1 MKKIIFAFFIAV
13 MFSPLIASAE
23 ENEIFINKFDV
34 EISAD
39 DYIVL
44 RNLGYPDESINNIT
58 QTYFD
63 YIMENKD
70 TLVIQSIRR
79 DNQIVPFSMDDY
91 PREGLYQDFHVYGN
105 REQITSI
112 NSSEHNGNNVYEVVN
127 FVSWLNVPAVR
138 SVDLN
143 MISFDDFYVTPIRS
157 TLDGEQAVSYT
168 TCPNGDREPDEIVHY
183 SPYGTRVIYGA
194 ETVGF
199 GMNLVNDYEGQGKCV
214 DGIASMIKVKLDNT
228 RSDVNSFY
236 VTGSYLHLG
245 NYITESEIATAL
257 AKAALTRSVRKGVIS
272 LAQSLLEFRYDTG
285 NRTGFTVDNPNWG

>member
-1 MKKIIFAFFIAV
+1 MKKIIIVLFISV
-13 MFSPLIASAE
+13 MFSPLIISAK
-23 ENEIFINKFDV
+23 ENETFINKFNV
-34 EISAD
+34 EITTE
-39 DYIVL
+39 DYTIL
-44 RNLGYPDESINNIT
+44 KNLGYPDESINNIT

-63 YIMENKD
+63 YIMENRY
-70 TLVIQSIRR
+70 TLVIHSIKR
-79 DNQIVPFSMDDY
+79 DNQIIPFSMDDY

-112 NSSEHNGNNVYEVVN
+112 NSAKHNGNNVYEVVN
-127 FVSWLNVPAVR
+127 FVSWLNVPTVR

-168 TCPNGDREPDEIVHY
+168 TCPNGNKEPDEIVHY

-245 NYITESEIATAL
+245 NYINENDIAIGL
-257 AKAALTRSVRKGVIS
+257 
-272 LAQSLLEFRYDTG
+272 
-285 NRTGFTVDNPNWG
+285 